1 MSLRLNVEVL
11 TFHTLKQHEPGV
23 VSMANFG
30 HPNTNNSQFFIT
42 TVECLHLDGTNVVF
56 GQVLKGLAIVSEMEN
71 FATDEG
77 KTTRLIEIAD
87 CGEIKP
93 GESWGYC
100 DNDGTKDTLP
110 PFPTD
115 WHDFEKQMSI
125 EEELDVLNMIKHS
138 GNHFYRTGDFV
149 RSARKYKK
157 VTRYYN
163 LFKDREHNAEDKA
176 LLDTFQLVNL
186 INLAATELKLE
197 EFDDV
202 RFSCNAAIK
211 IDANNSKAYYRR
223 GIANLELKNYEIA
236 LDDLKMAHKL
246 LPGNRAI
253 LKEFERARKHLLD
266 YRALEKIKYKKL
278 FQ

>member
-1 MSLRLNVEVL
+1 
-11 TFHTLKQHEPGV
+11 
-23 VSMANFG
+23 MANFG
-30 HPNTNNSQFFIT
+30 QPNTNNSQFFIT
-42 TVECLHLDGTNVVF
+42 TVECIHLDGTNVVF
-56 GQVLKGLAIVSEMEN
+56 GQVLKGLPIVSEMEN

-77 KTTRLIEIAD
+77 KPTRAIVIAG

-93 GESWGYC
+93 GESWEYC
-100 DNDGTKDTLP
+100 DNDGSKDSLP

-115 WHDFEKQMSI
+115 WDDFEKEMSVDG
-125 EEELDVLNMIKHS
+125 ELDVLNMIKHS

-149 RSARKYKK
+149 KSARKYKK
-157 VTRYYN
+157 VSRYYN
-163 LFKDREHNAEDKA
+163 FFKDREVNAGDKA
-176 LLDTFQLVNL
+176 LLDAFQLVNL

-223 GIANLELKNYEIA
+223 GIANLQLKNYEIA
-236 LDDLKMAHKL
+236 LDDLKMAHTL

-253 LKEFERARKHLLD
+253 LKEFERAKKLLLD
-266 YRALEKIKYKKL
+266 YRALERVKYKNL
-278 FQ
+278 FR